1 MCYLLVRNDKRV
13 IWVLRSKKMTSGIF
27 RVMLVAAAVS
37 VFAVSAAL
45 SEDVNAPA
53 EPETVTVQGTV
64 SVEKNAVGVITT
76 VMLMTED
83 EEIYNVIL
91 DEKGMELGSKM
102 EGKKVEVQ
110 GIVME
115 KEEMWIK
122 VVSCKEIKQDEA

>member
-1 MCYLLVRNDKRV
+1 LVRNDKRV

>member
-1 MCYLLVRNDKRV
+1 
-13 IWVLRSKKMTSGIF
+13 MTSGIF